1 LTRHPFLNGHYFI
14 HEGDIIMHQNP
25 NLHTL
30 SHVVINDLKK
40 AYITSLD
47 SPTEKHILSALVT
60 AQIVHDQLLNI
71 DLTTM
76 DLDPEEYCSAV

>member
-1 LTRHPFLNGHYFI
+1 
-14 HEGDIIMHQNP
+14 MHRNQ

-47 SPTEKHILSALVT
+47 SPTEVHILSALVT
-60 AQIVHDQLLNI
+60 AQKVHDQLLNI